1 MDIREAIKLAREIT
15 DSPGVIVSRHDLIV
29 AVGDRLNIADEKVL
43 SGLQDKI
50 DGGLQ
55 TVAIQSVK
63 RLVEK
68 RIGRRISIHEINVS
82 EDVPFYGYVEDGE
95 NDISIVKIK
104 AGMNLC
110 WQRFTIL
117 KELMHL
123 YSDTCTDA
131 PNVSSSLLVK
141 TARASRFVI
150 ARDDS
155 VLDDETA
162 AFYIA
167 LEVSIP
173 WALRKQFL
181 KLRDL
186 GATHYQIAKAFLVP
200 VPFVSHFIDDDAYAS
215 YVALSQRLNNNI

>member
-1 MDIREAIKLAREIT
+1 MNIREVIKLAREIT
-15 DSPGVIVSRHDLIV
+15 DSPGVVVSRHDLV
-29 AVGDRLNIADEKVL
+29 VKVGDRLNVADEKVL
-43 SGLQDKI
+43 AGLQNKI
-50 DGGLQ
+50 NGGLQ
-55 TVAIQSVK
+55 TVAIQPVK
-63 RLVEK
+63 KLVEK
-68 RIGRRISIHEINVS
+68 RIGRRIIIHEINVP

-95 NDISIVKIK
+95 NDISVVKIK

-131 PNVSSSLLVK
+131 PNVSSSLLV
-141 TARASRFVI
+141 TAARLSRTIV

-167 LEVSIP
+167 LEVAIP
-173 WALRKQFL
+173 WRLRKQFL
-181 KLRDL
+181 ALRDL
-186 GATHYQIAKAFLVP
+186 GATHYQIAKAFLAP
-200 VPFVSHFIDDDAYAS
+200 VPFVSHFIDDEAYVS
-215 YVALSQRLNNNI
+215 YVALSQRLNQNI